1 MDRAMK
7 KVPKAQAIQKR
18 QTKDEPTTEKERD
31 WARNALNAAE
41 DAQAAYYKAKQEG
54 GTRRRRRG
62 TRSTRRR

>member
-1 MDRAMK
+1 MK

-18 QTKDEPTTEKERD
+18 QAASQPTTDKECD

-54 GTRRRRRG
+54 GRRTRRRHRSRSRTSRR
-62 TRSTRRR
+62 